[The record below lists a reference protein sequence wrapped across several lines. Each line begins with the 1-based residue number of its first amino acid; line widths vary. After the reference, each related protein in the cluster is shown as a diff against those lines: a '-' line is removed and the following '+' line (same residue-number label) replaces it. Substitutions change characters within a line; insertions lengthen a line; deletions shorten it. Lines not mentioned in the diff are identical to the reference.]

1 MFKFMALSRVLIVA
15 SFAGGLIGVILL
27 IGLVFLIKYIF
38 DYSIIDGEYIGWT
51 ILALI
56 LVGGFVCGCI
66 FWKWWACVLILLGAA
81 AIIAGLRL
89 VLFFIDLKWYNRESG
104 RQYKTNNT
112 HEYFDTNIEKVED
125 YLTDKKHLTLFKSSR
140 LREYCIDNNIPG
152 YSPELKKDEVVHLIL
167 QHNSEIDGAKNNSEK
182 EKTDAA
188 PTVKKT
194 AAKKPAKTA
203 AKATAAKKTAAK
215 KTTAKKATP
224 KKKEEG

>member
-1 MFKFMALSRVLIVA
+1 M
-15 SFAGGLIGVILL
+15 
-27 IGLVFLIKYIF
+27 
-38 DYSIIDGEYIGWT
+38 
-51 ILALI
+51 
-56 LVGGFVCGCI
+56 
-66 FWKWWACVLILLGAA
+66 LILLGAA

-112 HEYFDTNIEKVED
+112 HEYFDTNIEKVGD

-188 PTVKKT
+188 PTVKKQ
-194 AAKKPAKTA
+194 KTA
-203 AKATAAKKTAAK
+203 LSANSNGKTKQHKITFDDMA
-215 KTTAKKATP
+215 P
-224 KKKEEG
+224 KFFLQ